1 MSAEVQL
8 LAFHLD
14 RERYGLPL
22 ASVER
27 VVRIVEITSLPK
39 APEIVLGLINV
50 QGRVIAVVDVRKRFR
65 LPQREA
71 TLSDSLII
79 ARTPARAVALV
90 ADFVT
95 GVVECTERE
104 TVSARAIVPGMEYV
118 EGVAKLGDGM
128 ILIHDLGRFL
138 SLDEERRLDEAIAH
152 A

>member
-1 MSAEVQL
+1 MSAQVKL
-8 LAFHLD
+8 LAFRLD
-14 RERYGLPL
+14 GQRYGLPL
-22 ASVER
+22 ESVER
-27 VVRIVEITSLPK
+27 VVRIAEITPLPK
-39 APEIVLGLINV
+39 APEIVLGVINV

-90 ADFVT
+90 ADSVA
-95 GVVECTERE
+95 GVVECSESE
-104 TVSARAIVPGMEYV
+104 AVPARAIVPGMDYV
-118 EGVAKLGDGM
+118 VGVAKLSDGM
-128 ILIHDLGRFL
+128 VLIHDLAGFL